1 MISFMKKVGLRARC
15 RSFVATVLALATTVT
30 ILTSAAQ
37 VNTVTVVDGDKS
49 YTVRTGSTN
58 AGEILALAG
67 VDYDAEDT
75 VSFQMLD
82 SRSALVTLN
91 RAFDVHITCGNTQKT
106 VRTSGGTVAETL
118 AKAGMITDEH
128 DRISADLSEQVYAG
142 MFIDVISIDYETA
155 SAEEIIEPATD
166 TVYSDELY
174 VGESSYT
181 EGQPGLKRVTY
192 QTKVVNGVAAE
203 TAALSEEVLSE
214 PVNAVKVVGTK
225 TKSNTS
231 GYAGTEYGGST
242 GLGNASGAKM
252 YSSLNTVSDLDP
264 GYDFALDENNR
275 PLNYSRMITGRATA
289 YYGGGITATGA
300 PARTGH
306 VAVNPKQIPYGTKL
320 YIITSDG
327 SMVYGYASAEDTG
340 GFVNHGR
347 TVIDLYFNTY
357 GACVNFGV
365 RQVDIYV
372 LS

>member
-1 MISFMKKVGLRARC
+1 MIQFMKKVGVYARC
-15 RSFVATVLALATTVT
+15 RGFVATALALATTVA

-37 VNTVTVVDGDKS
+37 VRTVTVVDGGQS
-49 YTVRTGSTN
+49 YTVRTGSTD

-67 VDYDAEDT
+67 VDYTPEDT
-75 VSFQMLD
+75 ADFELLD
-82 SRSALVTLN
+82 SRCAQLTLS
-91 RAFDVHITCGNTQKT
+91 RAFDVHIVCGDVQTT
-106 VRTSGGTVAETL
+106 VRVSGGTVAQALE
-118 AKAGMITDEH
+118 KAGVVTDEH
-128 DRISADLSEQVYAG
+128 DLISAKLEDAVYAG
-142 MFIDVISIDYETA
+142 MFVDVISIDYETA
-155 SAEEIIEPATD
+155 LAEEAISPETD
-166 TVYSDELY
+166 TVYSDDLY
-174 VGESSYT
+174 VGETSFT

-192 QTKVVNGVAAE
+192 QTRLVNGAPAE
-203 TAALSEEVLSE
+203 TAALSEEILVE
-214 PVNAVKVVGTK
+214 PVNAVNVVGTRQRVVS
-225 TKSNTS
+225 TA
-231 GYAGTEYGGST
+231 YAGTEYSGST

-252 YSSLNTVSDLDP
+252 YSSLNTVSDLTP
-264 GYDFALDENNR
+264 GSDFELDENNR
-275 PLNYSRMITGRATA
+275 PLRYSRMITGRATA

-320 YIITSDG
+320 YIVTSDG

-372 LS
+372 LD

>member
-1 MISFMKKVGLRARC
+1 MIQFMKKVGVCARC
-15 RSFVATVLALATTVT
+15 RSFVAAALALATTVT

-37 VNTVTVVDGDKS
+37 VHTVTVVDGDQS
-49 YTVRTGSTN
+49 YTVRTGSTDT
-58 AGEILALAG
+58 AEILALAG
-67 VDYDAEDT
+67 VDYAPEDT
-75 VSFQMLD
+75 ASLQMLGG
-82 SRSALVTLN
+82 RSALLTLN
-91 RAFDVHITCGNTQKT
+91 RAFDVHIACGNEQKT
-106 VRTSGGTVAETL
+106 VRVSGGTVAQAL
-118 AKAGMITDEH
+118 AKAGIVTGAH
-128 DRISADLSEQVYAG
+128 DLISADLDDAVYAG
-142 MFIDVISIDYETA
+142 MFVDVLSIDYETA
-155 SAEEIIEPATD
+155 LAEETIAPATD

-174 VGESSYT
+174 VGESNFT

-192 QTKVVNGVAAE
+192 QTKLVNGVAAE
-203 TAALSEEVLSE
+203 TALLAEEILAE
-214 PVNAVKVVGTK
+214 PVNAVNVVGTK
-225 TKSNTS
+225 PKVVSTA
-231 GYAGTEYGGST
+231 YAGTEYSGST
-242 GLGNASGAKM
+242 GLGNASGAKQ
-252 YSSLNTVSDLDP
+252 YSSLNTVSDLTP
-264 GYDFALDENNR
+264 GSDFALDENNR

-372 LS
+372 LD